1 MTEQMN
7 DSEAMPAT
15 KGLKRPALAALIP
28 GTKYDPKTFE
38 VSAASDPEAPTV
50 VFNIRGT
57 IFETYRSNLYRK
69 NLSNLS
75 NEEFLTQFYRVTPN
89 DYFFDRDPSLFSSVL
104 EYQRT
109 GVLHIPVNVCGK
121 VARQELEF
129 WGIDES
135 RIEKC
140 CWSTFDSWNSTY
152 DALKQLEEA
161 QTRTFNQYTEK
172 KIAEMKFGRFRAAI
186 WNFLSNPRSSHGAKI
201 YGMITVVFIIL
212 SVLSFII
219 ATHPVGRVEGERD
232 ILGRLHR
239 NRTNSEAT
247 LFTVPHPAL
256 ITIDFICLAFFTFDL
271 ITRFLTC
278 PEWKKFVEDALNIV
292 DFIAILPDYI
302 DIIVTNTAET
312 NVALET
318 MHYVNFLRIFR
329 ALRIFRLVRYVPGLW
344 IMLYTFKASFWD
356 LLLMICF
363 MNVGMIMFATF
374 IYYAEEE
381 NFPNILI
388 GMWWALITMTTVG
401 YGDMSPSSDAGYL
414 VGSLCAVTG
423 LLMVGFTVPI
433 IVSNFVMYYKH
444 MQSMQQAE
452 KREKKAQE
460 DLDQLQKLIET
471 EQIIE
476 LPAEEMGPGTSS
488 KLRSNEPQEK
498 RTPRLHISSS
508 SKLHPPSYDSLP
520 SRNNLRRLR
529 VGIARN
535 YMLANNN
542 KQTTNGSHIL
552 KKPKETGNPVP
563 SKNNWDNSDIHRHMN
578 GENSNVIRGPEIN
591 DIETS
596 ML

>member
-201 YGMITVVFIIL
+201 YSTITITFIIL
-212 SVLSFII
+212 SVISFIVV
-219 ATHPVGRVEGERD
+219 THPCCRVKGDRDFFGILHLNKTSER
-232 ILGRLHR
+232 
-239 NRTNSEAT
+239 E
-247 LFTVPHPAL
+247 FTSMPHPAFIL
-256 ITIDFICLAFFTFDL
+256 IDLICLIFFTCDL
-271 ITRFLTC
+271 IIKYFSYPNRRRFL
-278 PEWKKFVEDALNIV
+278 FNALNLV
-292 DFIAILPDYI
+292 DIASLVPDY
-302 DIIVTNTAET
+302 
-312 NVALET
+312 VAIFISTTLEAT
-318 MHYVNFLRIFR
+318 KANEVMHYVNVLALFR
-329 ALRIFRLVRYVPGLW
+329 SLRIFRLVRYVPGLW
-344 IMLYTFKASFWD
+344 ILLYTFKASIWD
-356 LLLMICF
+356 LLLMNGF
-363 MNVGMIMFATF
+363 MMVGMIVFATL
-374 IYYAEEE
+374 IYHAEDD
-381 NFPNILI
+381 NFTNIPI
-388 GMWWALITMTTVG
+388 GLWWALVTMTTVG
-401 YGDMSPSSDAGYL
+401 YGDMFPSNFFGYII
-414 VGSLCAVTG
+414 GSVCAITG
-423 LLMVGFTVPI
+423 VLMVAFTVPI
-433 IVSNFVMYYKH
+433 IVNNFLMYYTYYTH
-444 MQSMQQAE
+444 IQSKQELERRMARIHKRDDNIE
-452 KREKKAQE
+452 KNENVDVEKNE
-460 DLDQLQKLIET
+460 DVDVEKNEDVDVERNEDDNVEKIE
-471 EQIIE
+471 
-476 LPAEEMGPGTSS
+476 
-488 KLRSNEPQEK
+488 KDDK
-498 RTPRLHISSS
+498 
-508 SKLHPPSYDSLP
+508 
-520 SRNNLRRLR
+520 
-529 VGIARN
+529 
-535 YMLANNN
+535 
-542 KQTTNGSHIL
+542 
-552 KKPKETGNPVP
+552 
-563 SKNNWDNSDIHRHMN
+563 
-578 GENSNVIRGPEIN
+578 
-591 DIETS
+591 
-596 ML
+596 